1 MIQKISRKECV
12 ALYNIEIHFFDAL
25 VESGLIAVV
34 AEQDEFYLDFEEL
47 NNLEHYVNLH
57 YDLEINVAGIEV
69 ISRLLQTVKQ
79 LQEENKS
86 LQAKQQDSNIEIG
99 FFAH

>member
-25 VESGLIAVV
+25 VESGLIAVIE
-34 AEQDEFYLDFEEL
+34 EQNDLYMDFEDL
-47 NNLEHYVNLH
+47 SNLERYANLH

-79 LQEENKS
+79 LQEENRK
-86 LQAKQQDSNIEIG
+86 LQTGHNDPGIEIG
-99 FFAH
+99 FIAH

>member
-25 VESGLIAVV
+25 VESGLIAVIE
-34 AEQDEFYLDFEEL
+34 EQNDLYMDFEDL
-47 NNLEHYVNLH
+47 NNLERYANLH

-69 ISRLLQTVKQ
+69 ISRLLHTVKQ
-79 LQEENKS
+79 LQEENRK
-86 LQAKQQDSNIEIG
+86 LQSGHNDAGVEIG
-99 FFAH
+99 FTGH

>member
-25 VESGLIAVV
+25 VESGLIAVME
-34 AEQDEFYLDFEEL
+34 EQNDLYMDFEDL
-47 NNLEHYVNLH
+47 NDLERYANLH
-57 YDLEINVAGIEV
+57 YDLEINIAGIEV

-79 LQEENKS
+79 LQEENRKLHS
-86 LQAKQQDSNIEIG
+86 GHNDPGIEVG
-99 FFAH
+99 FISH

>member
-25 VESGLIAVV
+25 VESGLIAVIE
-34 AEQDEFYLDFEEL
+34 EQHELYMDFEDL
-47 NNLEHYVNLH
+47 SNLERYANLH

-79 LQEENKS
+79 LQEENRK
-86 LQAKQQDSNIEIG
+86 LQTGHNDPGIEIG
-99 FFAH
+99 FIAH

>member
-25 VESGLIAVV
+25 VESGLIAVIE
-34 AEQDEFYLDFEEL
+34 EQNDLYMDFEDL
-47 NNLEHYVNLH
+47 NNLERYANLH

-79 LQEENKS
+79 LQDANRK
-86 LQAKQQDSNIEIG
+86 LNAGQNDPGIEIG
-99 FFAH
+99 FISH